1 MVRGLDIFRDHFESQ
16 ADKYVLIGGTACY
29 LAMREMGL
37 DFRATRDLDIVLCAE
52 RIDADFSRVFWDF
65 IQKGKYRNRQEST
78 GKKLFY
84 RFYGP
89 GDVVYP
95 HMIELFS
102 RQPDALKIDEESHLT
117 PIPFDDEASSLS
129 AILLNE
135 DYYSFILSGK
145 QFVKGL
151 PIVSVEFLIPLKAR
165 AYLDLIE
172 RQREGKLVNE
182 KDIRKH
188 KNDVFRLYQ
197 ILSPESRL
205 SIPELVATD
214 MQRFLE
220 KIVLETVDFKSLG
233 LRNTEQRVVEE
244 NLYKIY
250 GLRA

>member
-1 MVRGLDIFRDHFESQ
+1 VVRGLDIFRDHFESQ
-16 ADKYVLIGGTACY
+16 TDKYVLIGGTACY

-84 RFYGP
+84 RFYDP

-102 RQPDALKIDEESHLT
+102 RQPDALKIAEESHLT

-151 PIVSVEFLIPLKAR
+151 PIVSAEFLIPLKAR

-205 SIPELVATD
+205 SIPELVAID
-214 MQRFLE
+214 MQRFIG
-220 KIVLETVDFKSLG
+220 KIVLEAVDLKSLG

>member
-16 ADKYVLIGGTACY
+16 TAKYVLIGGTACY

-84 RFYGP
+84 RFYDP

-102 RQPDALKIDEESHLT
+102 RQPDALKIAEESHLT

-151 PIVSVEFLIPLKAR
+151 PIVSAEFLIPLKAR

-182 KDIRKH
+182 KTFGNTKTMFSDCIRSSPRKAGC
-188 KNDVFRLYQ
+188 LYRNWW
-197 ILSPESRL
+197 LSTCNVL
-205 SIPELVATD
+205 
-214 MQRFLE
+214 LE
-220 KIVLETVDFKSLG
+220 KSYWKQSILKAWAFATQNS
-233 LRNTEQRVVEE
+233 
-244 NLYKIY
+244 
-250 GLRA
+250 A